1 MMNAGPHA
9 IPAPHPENYA
19 ETFNAVPNRKYDCI
33 ENSCF
38 SHSRC
43 PHHQFHASY
52 ASETLIF
59 PILDARIINF
69 TLPMHRILLFFLF
82 PMPVAINFTLPMHRI
97 LLFFSFSMPVAT
109 NFMLPMHRILL
120 FFLFPM
126 PAPPISCFLCIGN
139 SYFSYSRCPHH
150 QFHAS
155 YASDSLVFPIPDA
168 RSHQFHASYASD
180 SLVFLILDARS
191 HQFHASYASDSLVF
205 PIPDARSHKTCLTL
219 TAYRL
224 SSPSYIDL
232 IGMSTAITS
241 VPTISAIN
249 TMISGSIAART
260 LWVVISTSSS

>member
-1 MMNAGPHA
+1 M
-9 IPAPHPENYA
+9 
-19 ETFNAVPNRKYDCI
+19 
-33 ENSCF
+33 
-38 SHSRC
+38 
-43 PHHQFHASY
+43 
-52 ASETLIF
+52 
-59 PILDARIINF
+59 
-69 TLPMHRILLFFLF
+69 LPMY
-82 PMPVAINFTLPMHRI
+82 RI

-120 FFLFPM
+120 FFSFSM

-139 SYFSYSRCPHH
+139 SYFSYSRCPH
-150 QFHAS
+150 
-155 YASDSLVFPIPDA
+155 
-168 RSHQFHASYASD
+168 R
-180 SLVFLILDARS
+180 
-191 HQFHASYASDSLVF
+191 QFHASYASDSLVF

-249 TMISGSIAART
+249 TMISGSIAAST

>member
-1 MMNAGPHA
+1 MIHLLHTLCCGTSAPFSLMASHHRESMMNAGPHA

-33 ENSCF
+33 GNSCF

-43 PHHQFHASY
+43 PH
-52 ASETLIF
+52 
-59 PILDARIINF
+59 R
-69 TLPMHRILLFFLF
+69 
-82 PMPVAINFTLPMHRI
+82 
-97 LLFFSFSMPVAT
+97 
-109 NFMLPMHRILL
+109 
-120 FFLFPM
+120 
-126 PAPPISCFLCIGN
+126 
-139 SYFSYSRCPHH
+139 

-168 RSHQFHASYASD
+168 RTTNFMLPMHRKLLFFLFSMPAPPISCFLCIGFSCFSYSRCPYPPISHFLSIGFSCFSYSRCP
-180 SLVFLILDARS
+180 L
-191 HQFHASYASDSLVF
+191 
-205 PIPDARSHKTCLTL
+205 HKTCLTL

-249 TMISGSIAART
+249 TMISGSIAAST